1 MPPRRILNKTSIF
14 NKTELLTRFRQMQIK
29 ELHAWNL
36 WKYAF
41 CLCFKNEF
49 SRFLIRN
56 PEKHWTEAPHLPK
69 LARDLI
75 DQEFS
80 ICTSKLIT
88 EDLSSDQETRKLLIE
103 LEDGFRIETVIMKY
117 NTTGYRLLT
126 IFGVGVAE

>member
-1 MPPRRILNKTSIF
+1 MPPRRVLNKTSIF
-14 NKTELLTRFRQMQIK
+14 NKTELLARFRQLQIK

-41 CLCFKNEF
+41 CLYFEIEF
-49 SRFLIRN
+49 PRFLIRN

-69 LARDLI
+69 LAHDLI

-117 NTTGYRLLT
+117 NTTGEGLLT
-126 IFGVGVAE
+126 ELGVGFVE